1 MDELNKQS
9 IVDENTSTQPGKEN
23 EQRAQNVAGE
33 STAAPEMQV
42 GKLICPRCRK
52 CFRPEGEEVPT
63 LRYEEQ
69 FETV

>member
-42 GKLICPRCRK
+42 GKLICPRCGNAFDQK
-52 CFRPEGEEVPT
+52 
-63 LRYEEQ
+63 
-69 FETV
+69 